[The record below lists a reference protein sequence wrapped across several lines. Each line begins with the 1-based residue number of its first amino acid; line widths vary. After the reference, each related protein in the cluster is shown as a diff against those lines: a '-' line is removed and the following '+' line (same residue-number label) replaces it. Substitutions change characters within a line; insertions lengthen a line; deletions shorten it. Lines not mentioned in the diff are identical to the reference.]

1 MKEVIFIEAMH
12 LKYFIKDN
20 SFPFFI
26 HYGGHEEDGMFVHNH
41 EDFSELVIVIDG
53 SALHIVDSDTYPI
66 SKGDVFVINK
76 NTSHGYMNPDNFK
89 ICNIMFR
96 LDDIFNSD
104 NDITKSEGFHALF
117 IIEPNLTRVHT
128 YQSKLKLTMS
138 ELDYVLNILGLM
150 VNEFNNNR
158 SGRKTMLVS
167 LFMNLLVTLSRN
179 YELPNS
185 DLSSNISAIN
195 IAKSVSFIENHFS
208 EKITIKQL
216 ADISF
221 MSKRHFARVFYDNYK
236 ITPSSYI
243 TNVRM
248 LHSKQLLKN
257 TLQPIGEIAW
267 QCGYLDPN
275 FFIRKFKKINGITP
289 GEYRKSIDIIDKH
302 AKGNVPNLDW

>member
-1 MKEVIFIEAMH
+1 MKEVILIEAMY

-26 HYGGHEEDGMFVHNH
+26 HYGGHDEEGMFIHNH

-76 NTSHGYMNPDNFK
+76 NTSHGYIKPDNFK

-117 IIEPNLTRVHT
+117 IIEPNLTKEHC
-128 YQSKLKLTMS
+128 YQSRLKLS
-138 ELDYVLNILGLM
+138 IREFEYVLNILELM
-150 VNEFNNNR
+150 VNEFDNNR

-179 YELPNS
+179 YELPNT
-185 DLSSNISAIN
+185 DLISNISAIN

-236 ITPSSYI
+236 TTPSAYI
-243 TNVRM
+243 NNVRM
-248 LHSKQLLKN
+248 LHSTQLLKN

-267 QCGYLDPN
+267 LCGFSDPN

-289 GEYRKSIDIIDKH
+289 GEYRKNIDIIDIRK
-302 AKGNVPNLDW
+302 KGNVAN